1 MSNLVKDNSIP
12 KFMYLVKEIYEATE
26 LDALFHKL
34 VTHFRVVLGHT
45 NSNHIWYRMA
55 LTASN
60 LAAVTVFDDLTQFG
74 VSALGDLGRSRG
86 SGRAHSSLCSQPITV
101 PTLWCPLGMLKLSGW
116 Y

>member
-12 KFMYLVKEIYEATE
+12 KFMYLVKEIHEATE

-74 VSALGDLGRSRG
+74 VSALGDLR
-86 SGRAHSSLCSQPITV
+86 
-101 PTLWCPLGMLKLSGW
+101 
-116 Y
+116 